1 MSTESKTKTNW
12 ADDVEE
18 ADALPPTTRTTGPD
32 GIETIVE
39 WKLNEEGKK
48 VKVTRRIKRTKQQHT
63 VSQPVAE
70 RKAWP
75 KFGAEKGQPTG
86 PNTATT
92 TVGENMQ
99 FKIAVGKAAEENK
112 EESEGD
118 KVIKAKKIVCRLCKG
133 DHFTSKCP
141 YKETLEGIGMPGGET
156 DDFGAGPTPAEQAA
170 ASSSAPSTNGKY
182 VPPSMRGAGAQASSD
197 SRYPGAGG
205 NRDDLP
211 TLRVTNVSDDVEEE
225 DLRLL
230 FDKAIQGRGRI
241 MRVYVGKDRETGQKK
256 GYAFVTCD
264 SKDTAERA
272 MQMLNGKG
280 YANLILSVQF
290 SQPRPERSG

>member
-1 MSTESKTKTNW
+1 
-12 ADDVEE
+12 
-18 ADALPPTTRTTGPD
+18 
-32 GIETIVE
+32 
-39 WKLNEEGKK
+39 
-48 VKVTRRIKRTKQQHT
+48 
-63 VSQPVAE
+63 
-70 RKAWP
+70 
-75 KFGAEKGQPTG
+75 
-86 PNTATT
+86 
-92 TVGENMQ
+92 
-99 FKIAVGKAAEENK
+99 
-112 EESEGD
+112 
-118 KVIKAKKIVCRLCKG
+118 
-133 DHFTSKCP
+133 
-141 YKETLEGIGMPGGET
+141 MPGGET

-280 YANLILSVQF
+280 ERWPLWRWSGLLLHEADQYNRLARQVTPTSFSRSSSRSRDRSGAVKRIVVFGRRSSMRSMGQTRERYACIHDFKSRYYVAGQEKWLRALLDSVQTTLRRDTGF
-290 SQPRPERSG
+290 GQER